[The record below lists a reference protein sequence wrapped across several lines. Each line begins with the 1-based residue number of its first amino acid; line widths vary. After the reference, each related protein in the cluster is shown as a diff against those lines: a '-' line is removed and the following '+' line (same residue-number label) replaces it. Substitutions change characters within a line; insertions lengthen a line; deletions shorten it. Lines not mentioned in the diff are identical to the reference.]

1 MVFAVK
7 KGSDKTPL
15 LWKAT
20 IRIACVKVDPQTKKI
35 ADYKLINLKQFL
47 QIFNNFQNHIN
58 AMSVSE
64 DKQRSN
70 NSSCNNSPTAAAGR
84 HRLDV
89 SYLMNQLHNTD
100 KVFNFD
106 DCDVEVDGGASSST
120 AGEECSICLD
130 RKPEIILPC
139 SHFYCTPC
147 ITQWNLTNK
156 SCPICMEELSDTSEG
171 WVISEMPDA
180 QEVNEEIYAI
190 LTSLSKGDKKE

>member
-20 IRIACVKVDPQTKKI
+20 IRIACVKVDPITKKI
-35 ADYKLINLKQFL
+35 DDYKLINLKQFL
-47 QIFNNFQNHIN
+47 QVFNNFQNHIN

-70 NSSCNNSPTAAAGR
+70 SSSNNNSPTSSASR
-84 HRLDV
+84 HRLDM
-89 SYLMNQLHNTD
+89 SYLMSQLHNTD
-100 KVFNFD
+100 RVSSLD
-106 DCDVEVDGGASSST
+106 DCNMGAGASST
-120 AGEECSICLD
+120 AGEECCICLD

-156 SCPICMEELSDTSEG
+156 SCPICLESLSDTNEG
-171 WVISEMPDA
+171 WVISEMPEVD
-180 QEVNEEIYAI
+180 EVNEEIYAI